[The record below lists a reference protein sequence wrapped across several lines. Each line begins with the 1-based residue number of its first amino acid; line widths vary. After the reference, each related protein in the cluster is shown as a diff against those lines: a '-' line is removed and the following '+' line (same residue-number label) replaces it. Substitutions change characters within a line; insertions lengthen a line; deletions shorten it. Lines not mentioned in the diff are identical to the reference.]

1 MSLKPPL
8 NCPPDYSV
16 LVFRLSECKKASVV
30 KGVTTLS
37 SLNLEPLA
45 IPIQEHSEGTLI
57 LKAGTEKLLDI
68 SEIAEYGLSAE
79 SYSFS
84 VSDVS
89 YLGTGTT
96 GTYSLAD
103 ENNNE
108 IATLNYTVGATGST
122 GTFAGAFAAALTGAT
137 AINQRVSFNTTSSGS
152 GTFSVSALSAGTK
165 YRHLFAFNKNGAS
178 TIYHPG
184 TLVTSSAKYEN
195 GRIKYILI
203 YPEFEK
209 VDTTTC
215 GCSDSSGD
223 IYTNKKYLQYANQTE
238 YASTSNPST
247 RFTVAGTGAS
257 NITWSYTGTN
267 IGHIAYSFKAGDI
280 VELKDSSN
288 NLFRAKISS
297 IEGST
302 ITLDAPLNDSSNYVG
317 SFINHTYSLPSPI
330 WSNGGSFIF
339 LSGTTEVNSGDD
351 CFIETV
357 VLKNPHSFNI
367 PIKYMI
373 GK

>member
-8 NCPPDYSV
+8 KCPPDYSI

-37 SLNLEPLA
+37 SLDLEPLA

-57 LKAGTEKLLDI
+57 LKAGAEKLLDI
-68 SEIAEYGLSAE
+68 SEIAEYGFASE

-96 GTYSLAD
+96 GTYSLSD
-103 ENNNE
+103 ENNNP
-108 IATLNYTVGATGST
+108 IATMNYVVSST
-122 GTFAGAFAAALTGAT
+122 GTFTEAITAALTGAT
-137 AINQRVSFNTTSSGS
+137 AISQTVSFNTTSSGS
-152 GTFSVSALSAGTK
+152 GTFSVSAISAGVK
-165 YRHLFAFNKNGAS
+165 YRHLFAFNKDNAS

-184 TLVTSSAKYEN
+184 TLVTPSAKYEN
-195 GRIKYILI
+195 GRIKYILL

-223 IYTNKKYLQYANQTE
+223 IYTNKKYLQYADQTA
-238 YASTSNPST
+238 YNATSNATT

-267 IGHIAYSFKAGDI
+267 IGHIAYSFNTGDI

-302 ITLDAPLNDSSNYVG
+302 ITLDTPLNASSNYVG
-317 SFINHTYSLPSPI
+317 SSINHTYSLPSPI

-339 LSGTTEVNSGDD
+339 LSGTTEINSGDD

>member
-37 SLNLEPLA
+37 SLNLEPLS

-57 LKAGTEKLLDI
+57 LKAGAEKLLDI

-96 GTYSLAD
+96 GTYSLSD
-103 ENNNE
+103 ENNNP
-108 IATLNYTVGATGST
+108 IATMNYVVSST
-122 GTFAGAFAAALTGAT
+122 GTFTEAITAALTGAT
-137 AINQRVSFNTTSSGS
+137 AINQRVSFNTTNSGS
-152 GTFSVSALSAGTK
+152 GTFSVSSLSAGTK

-184 TLVTSSAKYEN
+184 TLITPSAKYEN

-209 VDTTTC
+209 VDTKTC
-215 GCSDSSGD
+215 GCGDSSGN
-223 IYTNKKYLQYANQTE
+223 IYTNKKYLQYANQSE
-238 YASTSNPST
+238 YNATSNPST
-247 RFTVAGTGAS
+247 RFTVAGTGAA

-280 VELKDSSN
+280 IELKDSSN
-288 NLFRAKISS
+288 NLFRAKIAS

-302 ITLDAPLNDSSNYVG
+302 ITLDAPLNANSDYVG

-339 LSGTTEVNSGDD
+339 LSGTTEVNSEDNS
-351 CFIETV
+351 FIETV